1 MKEVGNTTTG
11 GRYAEF
17 AVITDYDLDRT
28 VREVAEEA
36 SASTGY
42 DFEKIIDNWNFGLR
56 NYRQGQFARERE
68 TSPEK
73 CLDRLKQRVVDL
85 ALGDRGSDAKALA
98 ESLRDYKGQDDKIVA
113 LAGVL
118 WPASAVPDDYE
129 VLIGAEHDDAE

>member
-1 MKEVGNTTTG
+1 MKEIGSTTTG

-42 DFEKIIDNWNFGLR
+42 DFAKVIDTWNFGLR

-73 CLDRLKQRVVDL
+73 CLDRLKDRVVSL
-85 ALGDRGSDAKALA
+85 AVNGKGDDAKALA
-98 ESLRDYKGQDDKIVA
+98 ESLRDYKGQDDQIVA
-113 LAGVL
+113 LAAAI
-118 WPASAVPDDYE
+118 WPASVVPEDYE

>member
-42 DFEKIIDNWNFGLR
+42 DFEKIIDTWNFGLR

-73 CLDRLKQRVVDL
+73 CLDRLKDRVVSLSFAGKGKEAMKL
-85 ALGDRGSDAKALA
+85 AQQ
-98 ESLRDYKGQDDKIVA
+98 LRT
-113 LAGVL
+113 
-118 WPASAVPDDYE
+118 
-129 VLIGAEHDDAE
+129 

>member
-1 MKEVGNTTTG
+1 MKEVGNTTTS

-42 DFEKIIDNWNFGLR
+42 DFAKVIDTWNFGLR

-73 CLDRLKQRVVDL
+73 CLDRLKDRVVSL
-85 ALGDRGSDAKALA
+85 AVNGKGDDAKALA
-98 ESLRDYKGQDDKIVA
+98 EQLRDYKGQDANIVA
-113 LAGVL
+113 LAGVI
-118 WPASAVPDDYE
+118 WPASVVPEDYE
-129 VLIGAEHDDAE
+129 VLIGAEHDDEE